1 MSEERPRAD
10 KKQAGL
16 LSRLLKLVTSPT
28 GFGRFIR
35 FGLVGL
41 SGVFVDMPIFL
52 ALCNYAGVPDLLAI
66 LPAYAAATVWNF
78 TFNDLWTFRDRRER
92 TKRSALTRFGKYVVV
107 SLPPLAYRLA
117 AYWPL
122 KEVVDYQRLLAY
134 AIAIVVGMAWNFGV
148 NFLWTWRKR
157 SREGQSDG

>member
-1 MSEERPRAD
+1 MSEVDPQVD

-16 LSRLLKLVTSPT
+16 LARLLVLVTSPT
-28 GFGRFIR
+28 GIGRFVR
-35 FGLVGL
+35 FGVVGL
-41 SGVFVDMPIFL
+41 SGVFVDMPIFW
-52 ALCNYAGVPDLLAI
+52 ALNTYTGVPDLMAI

-78 TFNDLWTFRDRRER
+78 TFNDMWTFRDRREG

-107 SLPPLAYRLA
+107 SLPPLVYRLA

-157 SREGQSDG
+157 SHQAESDG